1 MITCQIQ
8 LDPQAASSQRDSD
21 RDSSEFRRSCRDG
34 KKAVIAYFRPDV
46 NNTLRHI
53 AINENTTMQALVG
66 EALNLLVTK
75 RGLPQFNFEE

>member
-1 MITCQIQ
+1 LATPVSALVDNC
-8 LDPQAASSQRDSD
+8 DDD
-21 RDSSEFRRSCRDG
+21 RNSPAFRRSCRDG

-66 EALNLLVTK
+66 EAINLLVTK
-75 RGLPQFNFEE
+75 RGLPPFDFED